1 MKQSRKGLSE
11 AAGYHYYLFVGAL
24 APLEGTR
31 APLEQEQHKNLN
43 RMEEKMKRMKQTLS
57 DRSE

>member
-24 APLEGTR
+24 APLEGTQ

-43 RMEEKMKRMKQTLS
+43 RTEEKMKRMKQTLS

>member
-11 AAGYHYYLFVGAL
+11 AAGYHYLFVGAL

-43 RMEEKMKRMKQTLS
+43 RTEEKMKRMKQTVS